1 LNPNSLEK
9 IKASHHII
17 RLFYCIVFGLF
28 LNTLNA
34 QTAIIEGIIFDESN
48 NVIPFVNIKAGKLGT
63 TTNKNGFYR
72 LIIPSNQ
79 EVEVLVSHIGFKKIS
94 ATINLESNQKEELN
108 FVLKVNVEQI
118 GEVTIT
124 KEKQTRI
131 EGILTLEPATVRRI
145 PGANPGVE
153 NLLTS
158 LPGVSSNNELS
169 TQYNVRGGNFDENLV
184 YVNDIEVYR
193 PFLIRSG
200 QQEGLSFVNPD
211 MVRDIKFS
219 AGGFKAQYGD
229 RMSSVL
235 DITYERPVSFM
246 ASFDASF
253 LGGSAM
259 VGGIS
264 KNKKFNAITGVRY
277 RDNSL
282 FVNAKDTQANFRPR
296 FFDVQNFMT
305 YKFNDK
311 FELGFLGNIAIN
323 DYQYRPFARQ
333 TNFGTLQDPRALL
346 VIYDG
351 QEDSE
356 YETYFGAL
364 KATYDVTDNY
374 TAKFIASAYHTQEQE
389 HFDILAQYR
398 LGAVN
403 SSIGDENFGEVEFSQ
418 GAGAQFK
425 HARNNLDAL
434 IINLNHQGD
443 LKINKHLIKY
453 GLKYTHE
460 DIRDRLRE
468 YEVVDS
474 AGFNVRPPSPDFV
487 NDEPYNPNDSPIE
500 PFIRI
505 RSFNQMQIN
514 RFTNY
519 VQWSYQ
525 NTLGNAKVWY
535 NAGFRTH
542 TWQVSGEGL
551 ETTTQTV
558 FSPRA
563 QFALKPEWEKDMIF
577 RIAGGLYHQP
587 PFYRELRRPDGTVN
601 ENVKAQ
607 QSFHLVAGHDYSFK
621 MWGRP
626 FKLVSEVYFK
636 DLQDVNRFTVE
647 NVRIRYQANNIAEA
661 YAYGLDMRLNGEFVP
676 GTESWFSFGYLKTEE
691 KFDERGFIARPTD
704 QRLKFAALFQDY
716 IPRIPKMKL
725 YLNLVYNTGLP
736 GGQPQFEDPFDF
748 QNRLPDYTRV
758 DVGFFYNLVD
768 EEDEFQKGHW
778 LSPFKN
784 LELGFE
790 IFNMFDRL
798 NSITN
803 TFVRD
808 AESKLQFAIPDF
820 LSPRVFNLRIRGRF

>member
-1 LNPNSLEK
+1 LKTNFTEK
-9 IKASHHII
+9 IKTQLSIYKFGFC
-17 RLFYCIVFGLF
+17 LVFGFF
-28 LNTLNA
+28 LNLVHA
-34 QTAIIEGIIFDESN
+34 QSAIIEGIIFDPN
-48 NVIPFVNIKAGKLGT
+48 NSVVPYAEIKALNLGT
-63 TTNKNGFYR
+63 TSNKDGFYR

-79 EVEVLVSHIGFKKIS
+79 RIEVTVSHVGFENIRLVVELKDNERK
-94 ATINLESNQKEELN
+94 ELN
-108 FVLKVNVEQI
+108 FVLKDVEQI

-124 KEKQTRI
+124 KEKEERI
-131 EGILTLEPATVRRI
+131 EGVLTLEPATVRRI

-153 NLLTS
+153 NLLNS
-158 LPGVSSNNELS
+158 FPGVSSNNELS

-235 DITYERPVSFM
+235 DITYERPVDFM
-246 ASFDASF
+246 ASFDGSF
-253 LGGSAM
+253 LGGSVM

-264 KNKKFNAITGVRY
+264 KNKKFSAITGARY

-282 FVNAKDTQANFRPR
+282 FVNAKDTDANFRPR
-296 FFDVQNFMT
+296 FFDVQTFMT
-305 YKFNDK
+305 YQFTDK
-311 FELGFLGNIAIN
+311 FELGFLGNISIN
-323 DYQYRPFARQ
+323 DYQYRPFTRQ

-346 VIYDG
+346 IFYEG

-356 YETYFGAL
+356 YQTYFGAF

-374 TAKFIASAYHTQEQE
+374 KAKLIASAYHTKEEE
-389 HFDILAQYR
+389 HFDILARYR
-398 LGAVN
+398 LGSVN
-403 SSIGDENFGEVEFSQ
+403 SSIGDENFGDVEFSQ

-434 IINLNHQGD
+434 IVNVNHQGD
-443 LKINKHLIKY
+443 VDIDKHLIKY
-453 GLKYTHE
+453 GIKYTHE
-460 DIRDRLRE
+460 DIRDRLQE
-468 YEVVDS
+468 YEIVDS
-474 AGFNVRPPSPDFV
+474 AGFSVRPPVPDFA
-487 NDEPYNPNDSPIE
+487 NDEPYNPNETPIE

-505 RSFNQMQIN
+505 RSLNRMQID
-514 RFTNY
+514 RFSGY
-519 VQWSYQ
+519 AQWSYQ
-525 NTLGNAKVWY
+525 NTIGNAKAWY
-535 NAGFRTH
+535 NAGVRFHNWT
-542 TWQVSGEGL
+542 VSGEGL

-558 FSPRA
+558 VSPRA
-563 QFALKPEWEKDMIF
+563 QFAIKPDWEKDMIF
-577 RIAGGLYHQP
+577 RLSGGLYHQP
-587 PFYRELRRPDGTVN
+587 PFYRELRRPDGSVN

-607 QSFHLVAGHDYSFK
+607 QSFHIVAAHDYSFK
-621 MWGRP
+621 LWGRP
-626 FKLVSEVYFK
+626 FRLVSEVYYK
-636 DLQDVNRFTVE
+636 DLQDVNRFTIQ
-647 NVRIRYQANNIAEA
+647 NVRIRYQANNIAQA

-691 KFDERGFIARPTD
+691 QFDERGYIARPTD

-758 DVGFFYNLVD
+758 DVGFFYNLKEAD
-768 EEDEFQKGHW
+768 DQLRKGHW
-778 LSPFKN
+778 LSPFKT

-790 IFNMFDRL
+790 IFNLFDRL

-808 AESKLQFAIPDF
+808 AESKQQFAIPDF
-820 LSPRVFNLRIRGRF
+820 LSPRVFNIRLRGSF

>member
-1 LNPNSLEK
+1 M
-9 IKASHHII
+9 
-17 RLFYCIVFGLF
+17 FGLF
-28 LNTLNA
+28 LETLTA
-34 QTAIIEGIIFDESN
+34 QTAVIEGIIFDEKD
-48 NVIPFVNIKAGKLGT
+48 NVIPFVSIKAGKLGT
-63 TTNKNGFYR
+63 TSNKNGFYR
-72 LIIPSNQ
+72 LIIPSDQ
-79 EVEVLVSHIGFKKIS
+79 KVEVIIKHIGFKDVIL
-94 ATINLESNQKEELN
+94 TLELADNQKEELN

-131 EGILTLEPATVRRI
+131 EGITTLEPATVRRI

-211 MVRDIKFS
+211 LVRDIKFS

-235 DITYERPVSFM
+235 DIKYERPVDFM

-259 VGGIS
+259 FGGVS
-264 KNKKFNAITGVRY
+264 KDKKFNAITGVRY

-282 FVNAKDTQANFRPR
+282 FVNAKDTDANFRPR

-311 FELGFLGNIAIN
+311 FELGFLGNISIN
-323 DYQYRPFARQ
+323 DYQYRPFTRQ

-346 VIYDG
+346 VFYDG

-364 KATYDVTDNY
+364 KATYDVTDNF

-389 HFDILAQYR
+389 HFDILARYR

-425 HARNNLDAL
+425 HARNDLDAL
-434 IINLNHQGD
+434 IFNLNHQGD
-443 LKINKHLIKY
+443 VKIDGHLIKY

-474 AGFNVRPPSPDFV
+474 AGFNVRPPVPDFV
-487 NDEPYNPNDSPIE
+487 NDEPYNPNETPIE

-505 RSFNQMQIN
+505 RSFNQMQID

-525 NTLGNAKVWY
+525 NTIGDAKAWY
-535 NAGFRTH
+535 NAGVRTH
-542 TWQVSGEGL
+542 TWRVSGEGI

-563 QFALKPEWEKDMIF
+563 QFALKPDWEKDMIF
-577 RIAGGLYHQP
+577 RIAGGMYHQP
-587 PFYRELRRPDGTVN
+587 PFYRELRRQDGSVN

-626 FKLVSEVYFK
+626 FKLVSEVYYK
-636 DLQDVNRFTVE
+636 NLQDVNRFTVE

-758 DVGFFYNLVD
+758 DVGFFYNLK
-768 EEDEFQKGHW
+768 EEDDQLRKGHW
-778 LSPFKN
+778 LSPFKD
-784 LELGFE
+784 LEIGFE
-790 IFNMFDRL
+790 IFNLFDRL

-820 LSPRVFNLRIRGRF
+820 LSPRVFNIRLRGRF

>member
-1 LNPNSLEK
+1 MNK
-9 IKASHHII
+9 Y
-17 RLFYCIVFGLF
+17 FYF
-28 LNTLNA
+28 LLISFWVTCGFT
-34 QTAIIEGIIFDESN
+34 QTASIKGIIFDENKNPLAFANISTESSGTSSN
-48 NVIPFVNIKAGKLGT
+48 E
-63 TTNKNGFYR
+63 NGFYELR
-72 LIIPSNQ
+72 IPANQ
-79 EVEVLVSHIGFKKIS
+79 KVKVNISYTGFKPIT
-94 ATINLESNQKEELN
+94 ATVQLGVNQSRELN
-108 FVLKVNVEQI
+108 FVMKTNVEQI

-124 KEKQTRI
+124 KEKQTRV
-131 EGILTLEPATVRRI
+131 EGIITLEPATVRRI

-184 YVNDIEVYR
+184 YVNDIQVYR

-211 MVRDIKFS
+211 MVRNINFS

-235 DITYERPVSFM
+235 DITYERPVDFM
-246 ASFDASF
+246 ASFEGSL

-264 KNKKFNAITGVRY
+264 KDKKLSAIMGARF

-282 FVNAKDTQANFRPR
+282 FVNAKDTEANFRPR
-296 FFDVQNFMT
+296 FFDVQSFIT
-305 YKFNDK
+305 YKFNNK
-311 FELGFLGNIAIN
+311 FELGFLGNISIN
-323 DYQYRPFARQ
+323 DYEFEPFTRQ

-346 VIYDG
+346 VFYEG
-351 QEDSE
+351 QEDDE

-364 KATYDVTDNY
+364 KATYDVSENY
-374 TAKFIASAYHTQEQE
+374 TAKFIASTYHTQEQE

-403 SSIGDENFGEVEFSQ
+403 SSIGDENFGDVEFTQ
-418 GAGAQFK
+418 GAGSQFK
-425 HARNNLDAL
+425 HARNDLDAL
-434 IINLNHQGD
+434 IFNFDHQGD
-443 LKINKHLIKY
+443 IKIDEHLIKY
-453 GLKYTHE
+453 GIKFTHE
-460 DIRDRLRE
+460 DIRDRLQE
-468 YEVVDS
+468 FEVVDS
-474 AGFNVRPPSPDFV
+474 AGFNVRPPLPDFT
-487 NDEPYNPNDSPIE
+487 NDEPYEPFDEPIE

-505 RSFNQMQIN
+505 RSFNDMQIN

-519 VQWSYQ
+519 LQWSYQ
-525 NTLGNAKVWY
+525 GNIGSAKAWY
-535 NAGFRTH
+535 NAGIRSH
-542 TWQVSGEGL
+542 TWNVSGDGIENN
-551 ETTTQTV
+551 TQTV
-558 FSPRA
+558 VSPRA
-563 QFALKPEWEKDMIF
+563 QFAIKPDWDKDMIF
-577 RIAGGLYHQP
+577 RLATGLYHQP
-587 PFYRELRRPDGTVN
+587 PFYRELRRPDGSVN

-607 QSFHLVAGHDYSFK
+607 QSFHIVAGHDYSFK
-621 MWGRP
+621 LWDRP
-626 FKLVSEVYFK
+626 FKLVSEVYYK
-636 DLQDVNRFTVE
+636 RLTNVNRFTVE

-691 KFDERGFIARPTD
+691 KFDDRGYIARPTD

-716 IPRIPKMKL
+716 IPNIPKMKL

-736 GGQPQFEDPFDF
+736 GGQPQFGDPFDF
-748 QNRLPDYTRV
+748 QNRLPDYTRT
-758 DVGFFYNLVD
+758 DVGFFYTLK
-768 EEDEFQKGHW
+768 EEGDVLRQGHW
-778 LSPFKN
+778 LKPFKH
-784 LELGFE
+784 LEVGFE
-790 IFNMFDRL
+790 IFNLFDRL

-808 AESKLQFAIPDF
+808 AESKNQFAIPDF